1 MSRKSTFNNRM
12 AGSSSSGPAATV
24 ASDDMCPVCK
34 TIRYLNKDM
43 EFLINPE
50 CYHPMCS
57 NCVNRLFNE
66 GPNQCPYAGC
76 HKTLR
81 RKGFR
86 SAFFGD
92 LGVEREVDIRRRVAA
107 VFNQVEDDFET
118 LRDYNDHL
126 QMVEDLTFDLVTGTD
141 AKRHAAEATL
151 QRWEAEHRADIER
164 NRKAGR
170 EADEI
175 SRRRLA
181 AEREAAR
188 QRRLDAVAEVE
199 EERLRLVRSR
209 EAELDNLARAPD
221 GTTSSSAAAAAA
233 AAARVQLKKRGQVP
247 RGAAAHL
254 ANAATDAAADVTGAA
269 GRLSIRGLKEKR
281 KPVVQV
287 EGPYDPFG
295 GMDFVPDRYKVAR
308 DGYKNDWL
316 DGAKLDVGHAVGGYD
331 IREYY
336 ARSMFEAFAGMGV
349 FIGDEKETGLGT
361 DAREVATIGAGMAAA
376 QPMAAVRIK
385 SVREDFAIQTEKM
398 DIDDVFG

>member
-1 MSRKSTFNNRM
+1 MSRKANFNRA
-12 AGSSSSGPAATV
+12 AGSSTLGPAAAV
-24 ASDDMCPVCK
+24 ATDDMCPVCK

-118 LRDYNDHL
+118 LRDYNDYL

-170 EADEI
+170 EADEL

-181 AEREAAR
+181 AERDAAR

-199 EERLRLVRSR
+199 EEKLRIARSR
-209 EAELDNLARAPD
+209 EEQLDSLAGAGPD
-221 GTTSSSAAAAAA
+221 AAS
-233 AAARVQLKKRGQVP
+233 RVQLKKRGQMA
-247 RGAAAHL
+247 RGGAAAHL
-254 ANAATDAAADVTGAA
+254 SASDAATADVTGAA
-269 GRLSIRGLKEKR
+269 GRLSIRGLKDKR
-281 KPVVQV
+281 KPPTQS

-295 GMDFVPDRYKVAR
+295 GLEFSPGRYKVAKEGYNNTWI
-308 DGYKNDWL
+308 DGVKFDR
-316 DGAKLDVGHAVGGYD
+316 AHTVGGYD
-331 IREYY
+331 VREYY
-336 ARSMFEAFAGMGV
+336 ARSMFEAFAGLGV
-349 FIGDEKETGLGT
+349 FVTDEKETGVGT
-361 DAREVATIGAGMAAA
+361 DAREVATIGAAMAAG
-376 QPMAAVRIK
+376 QDEVEVKPEVKVEIK
-385 SVREDFAIQTEKM
+385 MEV
-398 DIDDVFG
+398 DDVFG